1 MIQNLFFYTDMEER
15 RYTLAKAERLCS
27 KKLIERLFSGGNN
40 SFPAFPLRVV
50 YMWISSEEGTA
61 DASMMISVPKKR
73 FKHAVKRNSVKRQVR
88 EAYRLNKHILLDAM
102 KASEENRRLVLAF
115 IWLDNQ
121 LHSTSEINYKVKKL
135 LNHIAEGLK

>member
-50 YMWISSEEGTA
+50 YMWFSSEEGTA
-61 DASMMISVPKKR
+61 DVSMMISVPKKR
-73 FKHAVKRNSVKRQVR
+73 FKHAVKRNRVKRQVR